1 MVRGIFDRE
10 LWGAMGDGA
19 VALPVCS
26 LAHALPE
33 LLAISLNDFLFLR
46 PPPNKVPCAVGPF
59 VRAVHHL
66 WEHACVSFVF
76 LKPIL
81 FYF

>member
-26 LAHALPE
+26 LTHALPE
-33 LLAISLNDFLFLR
+33 LLAISLNDFLSLR
-46 PPPNKVPCAVGPF
+46 DPPNKVSWAFCKSRAPPVGT
-59 VRAVHHL
+59 
-66 WEHACVSFVF
+66 SFCYICF
-76 LKPIL
+76 SQAYL
-81 FYF
+81 

>member
-1 MVRGIFDRE
+1 MVRGVFDRE

-33 LLAISLNDFLFLR
+33 LLAISLNDFLSLR
-46 PPPNKVPCAVGPF
+46 PPPNKVPCAVGLF
-59 VRAVHHL
+59 VRAVHG
-66 WEHACVSFVF
+66 APPVGTRFCFICFSQT
-76 LKPIL
+76 
-81 FYF
+81 Y